1 MDERQQRD
9 SDTRHRDKMPAM
21 DVDGI
26 TGQIVDAAYNLHRR
40 LGPGLLESVYES
52 VLARDLERRQLRVQR
67 QKPVAFEFE
76 GMHFSQ
82 GLVVDP
88 LVEETV
94 VVELKSLERVAPV
107 HAKQVLTHLR
117 LLKLPVGLLINFG
130 APTFK
135 AGVQRIVNNYVPPTD
150 SQAPGAS

>member
-1 MDERQQRD
+1 MMR
-9 SDTRHRDKMPAM
+9 TM
-21 DVDGI
+21 DVNAL
-26 TGQIVDAAYNLHRR
+26 TGEIVDAAFNLHRR

-67 QKPVAFEFE
+67 QKPLAFEYE
-76 GMHFSQ
+76 GMQFTQ
-82 GLVVDP
+82 GLIVDL

-94 VVELKSLERVAPV
+94 VVELKSLERLAPI
-107 HAKQVLTHLR
+107 HAKQVLTYLR

-135 AGVQRIVNNYVPPTD
+135 AGVQRIVNNYAPPTD
-150 SQAPGAS
+150 SQASGAS